1 MDRAHRIGQKK
12 EVQVFRFCTEHSI
25 EEKVIE
31 KAYKKLRL
39 DALVIQQGRLTDG
52 KSAAKVNKDDLLSM
66 VRYGAELV
74 FSSEAANITDA
85 DIEAILKKG
94 ESDTALLNEKM
105 QQFTDKANK
114 ALALDGGMSVYD
126 FKDDEGG
133 EGAGGEGGDRGASA
147 AAVIKAAMAEN
158 WADPGERKRKRP
170 VGSYS
175 EAEYFR
181 QAGVTK
187 GGAPGGGGGG
197 MKGGNKGAGGVKVPA
212 MNEWQFFDVARIT
225 ALYEKENRHL
235 QRKPEAEAEA
245 ARAKA
250 AALARGED
258 EAAADEQAQAAMAA
272 ALDGAEPLTEAELD
286 ERRALQA
293 EGFGNWSKKDYNN
306 FLRACAR
313 HGRGNLQAI
322 AQDVDAKPPK
332 EVERYARAFWSRGVE
347 GGGLSEPVRD
357 HAIREIEKGEAKI
370 QRVADIM
377 TAIRRKLAQYKDPW
391 QELKLAYGQSKG
403 RAFTEEEDR
412 FLLCAVDAL
421 GYGQWEE
428 VKASIRLHWRFRFD
442 WFFKSRTATELSRR
456 TEVLVRLIEREN
468 EEAAAAGGGGGGT
481 AGGAGG
487 GGGRKSVA
495 FEDDLEAPDAKRS
508 RPGSSAPPPA
518 SGKAAAEPAAAAPE
532 AVAAA

>member
-1 MDRAHRIGQKK
+1 
-12 EVQVFRFCTEHSI
+12 
-25 EEKVIE
+25 
-31 KAYKKLRL
+31 
-39 DALVIQQGRLTDG
+39 
-52 KSAAKVNKDDLLSM
+52 M

-74 FSSEAANITDA
+74 FSSEAASITDA

-94 ESDTALLNEKM
+94 ETDTALLNEKM

-114 ALALDGGMSVYD
+114 ALALDGGLSVYD
-126 FKDDEGG
+126 FKDEAEEGEGG
-133 EGAGGEGGDRGASA
+133 EKEKGASA

-187 GGAPGGGGGG
+187 GGAVGGGGGN
-197 MKGGNKGAGGVKVPA
+197 KGGGKGGGSGVKVPT

-225 ALYEKENRHL
+225 ELYEKENRYL
-235 QRKPEAEAEA
+235 QRKPEAELEA
-245 ARAKA
+245 SRARA

-258 EAAADEQAQAAMAA
+258 EASADAFASSAMAA
-272 ALDGAEPLTEAELD
+272 HLDGHEPLTEAELD
-286 ERRALQA
+286 ERRRLQA
-293 EGFGNWSKKDYNN
+293 EGFGSWSKKDYNN
-306 FLRACAR
+306 FLRACGR

-322 AQDVDAKPPK
+322 AADVDSKAPA
-332 EVERYARAFWSRGVE
+332 EVERYAKAFWSRGVE
-347 GGGLSEPVRD
+347 GGGLSEAERER
-357 HAIREIEKGEAKI
+357 AIRDIEKGEQRI
-370 QRVADIM
+370 QKQADTM
-377 TAIRRKLAQYKDPW
+377 AAIRRKLAQYKDPW

-412 FLLCAVDAL
+412 FLLCATDAL

-442 WFFKSRTATELSRR
+442 WFFKSRTAAELGRR
-456 TEVLVRLIEREN
+456 CDVLVRLIEREN
-468 EEAAAAGGGGGGT
+468 EEAAAAGGG
-481 AGGAGG
+481 AGG
-487 GGGRKSVA
+487 GGVGAGRKSVA

-508 RPGSSAPPPA
+508 RPGSSAPPAGKGEPA
-518 SGKAAAEPAAAAPE
+518 SGAAPE
-532 AVAAA
+532 PVAAA